1 MRRPYI
7 AEAAIAPGRAVV
19 QGSADNKVTAPGAA
33 GSGDFIGVYP
43 FEANLPKAA
52 EDEIGVALSGVAKV
66 EAGGSVAAGKKAVIN
81 DESGTFANA
90 PDGAGQYAT
99 VGTFLESGTAG
110 EYVDMIVERGSVTI
124 PAEE

>member
-19 QGSADNKVTAPGAA
+19 QGSADDKVTAPGMA

-52 EDEIGVALSGVAKV
+52 GDEIGIALSGVVKV
-66 EAGGSVAAGKKAVIN
+66 EAGGSVSAGSKAVIN
-81 DESGTFANA
+81 NAAGTFANA
-90 PDGAGQYAT
+90 PTGEGQYAT
-99 VGTFLESGTAG
+99 VGTFLESGEEG

-124 PAEE
+124 PASE